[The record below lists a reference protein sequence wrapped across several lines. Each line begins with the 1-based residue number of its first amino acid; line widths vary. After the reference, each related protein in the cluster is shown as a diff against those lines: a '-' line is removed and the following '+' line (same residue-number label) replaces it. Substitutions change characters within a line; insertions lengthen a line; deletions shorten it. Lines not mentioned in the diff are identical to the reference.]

1 MYAYIYDLTC
11 THACSQMTPT
21 PHAQRRRD
29 ARHNPDS
36 FPNQVAAQLA
46 SHGLPAA
53 ELLPPLQ
60 RALALQPLDAQVRQ
74 ALATTLGAL
83 GRTDESASTLRAA
96 RSQ

>member
-1 MYAYIYDLTC
+1 M
-11 THACSQMTPT
+11 
-21 PHAQRRRD
+21 
-29 ARHNPDS
+29 
-36 FPNQVAAQLA
+36 
-46 SHGLPAA
+46 PAA